1 MSADPVASD
10 PSSPFVSVRIK
21 EFRLFIIQRFFFIMG
36 MRMIATVIGWK
47 MYQLTKN
54 PLALAFVGLS
64 EAVPAISLALYSGHV
79 VDKSDKRTLLL
90 KMLVF
95 YFLCSVAFLF
105 ITFQQTEL
113 SLGKKF
119 VQLAIYGVMF
129 CTGVVRSFSGP
140 ATSSILAQLV
150 PKTVLPNAVTWS
162 STTWLTASVL
172 GHASAGFLVAYTGY
186 TGTFLLIMLYIA
198 IAAIALFQIERK
210 PIVHSNKGQATWE
223 SVKEGVRYVF
233 KTRELLGA
241 LSLDMLAVL
250 FGGTTAMIPFF
261 AGDILHV
268 GAIGFGWLNAAADIG
283 SMIIILTLTFFPLRK
298 KQGMLLLFV
307 VAGFGLSIIIFGIS
321 TIYWLS
327 FFALLVSGALDGIS
341 VVIRGTI
348 LQLKTPDEM
357 RGRVSAVNSMF
368 INSSNEIGAFESGA
382 AAKLLGI
389 VPSVIFGGAMTLL
402 VVTTMWFKA
411 PTLRKFEY

>member
-1 MSADPVASD
+1 MSADPVAND
-10 PSSPFVSVRIK
+10 PTSPFVSVRIK

-90 KMLVF
+90 RMLVF
-95 YFLCSVAFLF
+95 YFICSAAFLF

-119 VQLAIYGVMF
+119 VQFAIYGVMF

-150 PKTVLPNAVTWS
+150 PKTILPNAVTWS

-307 VAGFGLSIIIFGIS
+307 VAGFGLSIITFGIS

-327 FFALLVSGALDGIS
+327 FVALLFSGALDGIS

-402 VVTTMWFKA
+402 VVGTMWFKA